1 MTAVAVTAGSSAHLA
16 PRSVARSEFIS
27 SSVTELLSVFVQINL
42 RSLSIDVARII
53 RTGEDGHVWLE
64 GNFVSYERSKIGCS
78 K

>member
-1 MTAVAVTAGSSAHLA
+1 
-16 PRSVARSEFIS
+16 
-27 SSVTELLSVFVQINL
+27 VTELLSVFVQINL